1 MLSGAAAMWLRKG
14 SRRHIIAG
22 NIFVISMLALST
34 TGMFMGWVGHH
45 LFSAAMGTMAFY
57 LVVTG
62 LLTSAA
68 FAQHPRVSAYA
79 LGSILLGV
87 PVYYVWMWS
96 RGRGAVLP
104 EKVRDSLGE

>member
-1 MLSGAAAMWLRKG
+1 VFVLRHK
-14 SRRHIIAG
+14 RPD
-22 NIFVISMLALST
+22 LARPFLT
-34 TGMFMGWVGHH
+34 PGYPFTP
-45 LFSAAMGTMAFY
+45 AFY

-68 FAQHPRVSAYA
+68 FAQHPLVSAYA

-104 EKVRDSLGE
+104 EKVQDSLGE